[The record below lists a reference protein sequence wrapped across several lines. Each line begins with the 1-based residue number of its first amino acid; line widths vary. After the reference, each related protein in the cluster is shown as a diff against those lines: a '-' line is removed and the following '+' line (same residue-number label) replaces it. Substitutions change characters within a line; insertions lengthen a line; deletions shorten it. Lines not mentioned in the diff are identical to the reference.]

1 MKKSTFFF
9 RLLPITFLVIFTFCI
24 GIAQGQETN
33 LTFAPTHGVA
43 VEYSYLSQLVYN
55 LQPTITLTNEGKLFY
70 GESNFLVVECPPA
83 LLPQLYAQ
91 DNLFATVELLRIKIE
106 SPQDEFLLN
115 LSDLTS
121 FSNLQ
126 YVQLIFL
133 YNISEEDLE
142 NNFLY
147 NYAVSHVLPKDTHVT
162 VMYQV
167 NAPEY

>member
-1 MKKSTFFF
+1 MKKSII
-9 RLLPITFLVIFTFCI
+9 LLPALLLVIFTLSI
-24 GIAQGQETN
+24 GIAHGQETN

-43 VEYSYLSQLVYN
+43 VEYSYLNQLVYN
-55 LQPTITLTNEGKLFY
+55 LQPTITVTNEGKLFY

-83 LLPQLYAQ
+83 LLPQLKLPDA
-91 DNLFATVELLRIKIE
+91 LFATVELMRIKIE

-115 LSDLTS
+115 LSDLNS

-133 YNISEEDLE
+133 YEIPEEDLE
-142 NNFLY
+142 NGFLY
-147 NYAVSHVLPKDTHVT
+147 NYAVSHILPRDTHVT

-167 NAPEY
+167 NTPEY